1 MFAGV
6 AADYAGGQSQEV
18 EDKGDEEDGQEN
30 KAGRET

>member
-6 AADYAGGQSQEV
+6 AADYSGGQGEEV
-18 EDKGDEEDGQEN
+18 EGEGNEKDGQEN